1 MLHIKAQEKK
11 TERYK
16 EMTQEEDLNNLHLSE
31 TYISYSKELLEIK
44 HKNLS
49 FLESCRKKNKTVFGM
64 GAPVK
69 GNTLLNFFD
78 IDSNLISKLVE
89 INPLRKGLFSPGS
102 HLEVVMENELSNP
115 PDVFYVLAWN
125 FKEEILKNNYELIKG
140 GTEFYFPVEVKN

>member
-1 MLHIKAQEKK
+1 MEWELQ
-11 TERYK
+11 
-16 EMTQEEDLNNLHLSE
+16 
-31 TYISYSKELLEIK
+31 SKEIPYLI
-44 HKNLS
+44 
-49 FLESCRKKNKTVFGM
+49 
-64 GAPVK
+64 
-69 GNTLLNFFD
+69 FFD

>member
-1 MLHIKAQEKK
+1 
-11 TERYK
+11 
-16 EMTQEEDLNNLHLSE
+16 
-31 TYISYSKELLEIK
+31 
-44 HKNLS
+44 
-49 FLESCRKKNKTVFGM
+49 M

-125 FKEEILKNNYELIKG
+125 FKEEILKK
-140 GTEFYFPVEVKN
+140 